1 MAGISFLMAAL
12 FAGAA
17 FLFKQAAAELH
28 VGTSWAGEVC
38 SASQTFCHHPEYLAY
53 GGEILFVLAISVKL
67 SRLAN

>member
-17 FLFKQAAAELH
+17 FLFKAAAELH

-53 GGEILFVLAISVKL
+53 GGEMLFVLAISVKL

>member
-28 VGTSWAGEVC
+28 VGTFWAGEVC

-53 GGEILFVLAISVKL
+53 GGEMLFVLAIGVKL
-67 SRLAN
+67 TRLKN

>member
-1 MAGISFLMAAL
+1 MAAL

-28 VGTSWAGEVC
+28 RGTSWAGEVC
-38 SASQTFCHHPEYLAY
+38 TASQTFCHHPEYLAY
-53 GGEILFVLAISVKL
+53 GGEMLFVLAISVKL